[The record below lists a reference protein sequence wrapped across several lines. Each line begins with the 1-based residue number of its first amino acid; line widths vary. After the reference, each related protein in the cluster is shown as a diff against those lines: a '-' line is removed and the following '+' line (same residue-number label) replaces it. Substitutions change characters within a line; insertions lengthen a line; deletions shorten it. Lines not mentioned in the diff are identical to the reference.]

1 MSEQELKSSNSIVN
15 VIVVIDTDAL
25 IEAFENNNP
34 SQDSGNPTGIG
45 HQYAYMVVTS
55 EQVIGGSGTADLNF
69 KANVGDVIRWTGT
82 SESAN
87 FDAGVLIYGLPQ
99 FRQRHPGLFQPD
111 LQNVHPQLDDAGAK
125 YRVPRHLHQPNL
137 LVHPGGHQ
145 QYRHGKLLHPI
156 WPLLSA
162 KWRRS
167 EITGLFL
174 LGSDHYHQQL
184 TLFRRPLG
192 TT

>member
-34 SQDSGNPTGIG
+34 SQDAGNPTGIG

-69 KANVGDVIRWTGT
+69 KDNVGDVIRWTGT

-87 FDAGVLIYGLPQ
+87 FDASVLIYGLPQ
-99 FRQRHPGLFQPD
+99 FGSGTQVSSNPTFKMYTRSSMMPAQNTVFPVSFTNQTYWFIQADITNTGTENYCIQFGLY
-111 LQNVHPQLDDAGAK
+111 
-125 YRVPRHLHQPNL
+125 YRPN
-137 LVHPGGHQ
+137 GGDQ
-145 QYRHGKLLHPI
+145 KLLGYFYWDPT
-156 WPLLSA
+156 
-162 KWRRS
+162 
-167 EITGLFL
+167 ITI
-174 LGSDHYHQQL
+174 SN
-184 TLFRRPLG
+184 
-192 TT
+192 